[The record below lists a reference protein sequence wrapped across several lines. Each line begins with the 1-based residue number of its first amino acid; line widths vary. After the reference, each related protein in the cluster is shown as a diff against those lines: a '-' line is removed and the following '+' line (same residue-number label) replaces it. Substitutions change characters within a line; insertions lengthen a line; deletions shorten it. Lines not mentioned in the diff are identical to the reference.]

1 MSDYESMVRAYRK
14 AGGDPKVLRDSKCAS
29 LVVNKNKV
37 LGKKKIEG
45 IKVFRAEELPKG
57 IKITLI
63 TQKGYRIEKP
73 VYLCF
78 GILPKKGIQE
88 ILVDVKVA
96 DGSSITL
103 IAHCAFPNAVKIK
116 HIMSAEFRIGK
127 GAFLG
132 YHETHYHGEKGGAE
146 VIPQGKI
153 YIDKGGR
160 LDTSFTLIKGK
171 VGKLRIDYE
180 ARAKEKAVAELV
192 VKVYGK
198 GGDDIW
204 IKEKAILD
212 GPYAKSLI
220 KTRVAVKDRAKTE
233 AIGITEGNAPF
244 CRGHVDCIEIVQ
256 GKAKAKAL
264 PLVEVKNDRARVTHE
279 AAIGSIDKKQLETVM
294 ARGLS
299 KEEAIDVV
307 VKGMLK

>member
-1 MSDYESMVRAYRK
+1 MNDYESMARAYRK
-14 AGGDPKVLRDSKCAS
+14 AGGDPKVFENVQCAS
-29 LVVNKNKV
+29 LVVNKNRV

-45 IKVFRAEELPKG
+45 IRVFQAQELPKG
-57 IKITLI
+57 VKITLV
-63 TQKGYRIEKP
+63 TQKGYRIKKP

-78 GILPKKGIQE
+78 GILPKRGLQE
-88 ILVDVKVA
+88 IYVDAEVA
-96 DGSSITL
+96 DDSSIIL
-103 IAHCAFPNAVKIK
+103 IAHCTFPNAVKIK

-153 YIDKGGR
+153 YIEDEGR
-160 LDTSFTLIKGK
+160 LDTSFTLIKGR

-180 ARAKEKAVAELV
+180 ARVKEKAVAELV
-192 VKVYGK
+192 AKVYGK
-198 GGDDIW
+198 GDDDIR
-204 IKEKAILD
+204 IKEKAILN
-212 GPYAKSLI
+212 GPYAKSVI

-244 CRGHVDCIEIVQ
+244 SRGHVDCIEIVQ
-256 GKAKAKAL
+256 GKARAKAL
-264 PLVEVKNDRARVTHE
+264 PLVEVKNDKARVTHE

>member
-1 MSDYESMVRAYRK
+1 MNDYKNMVRAYRK
-14 AGGDPKVLRDSKCAS
+14 AGGDPKVLRSPECAS
-29 LVVNKNKV
+29 LIVNKNRI
-37 LGKKKIEG
+37 LGKRKIEG
-45 IKVFRAEELPKG
+45 LRIFQAEELPKG
-57 IKITLI
+57 VKITLI
-63 TQKGYRIEKP
+63 TQKGYKIEKP

-78 GILPKKGIQE
+78 GILPKKGIQK
-88 ILVDVKVA
+88 ILVEVKVA

-103 IAHCAFPNAVKIK
+103 IAHCTFPNAVKIK

-132 YHETHYHGEKGGAE
+132 YHETHYHGEKEGAE

-153 YIDKGGR
+153 YIEKGGR
-160 LDTSFTLIKGK
+160 LDTSFTLIEGR

-180 ARAKEKAVAELV
+180 ARLKERAIAELV
-192 VKVYGK
+192 AKVYGK
-198 GGDDIW
+198 GSDDIQ
-204 IKEKAILD
+204 IREKAILD
-212 GPYAKSLI
+212 GAYAKSLI

-264 PLVEVKNDRARVTHE
+264 PLVEVKNDKARVTHE

-299 KEEAIDVV
+299 KEEAIDIV
-307 VKGMLK
+307 VKGMLR

>member
-1 MSDYESMVRAYRK
+1 MNDYENMVRAYRK
-14 AGGDPKVLRDSKCAS
+14 AGGDPKVLRDPKCAS
-29 LVVNKNKV
+29 LVVNKNRI
-37 LGKKKIEG
+37 LGKRKIEG
-45 IKVFRAEELPKG
+45 IRVFQAEELPKG
-57 IKITLI
+57 VKITLI

-78 GILPKKGIQE
+78 GILPKRGLQE
-88 ILVDVKVA
+88 IYVDVKIA

-103 IAHCAFPNAVKIK
+103 IAHCTFPNAVKIK
-116 HIMSAEFRIGK
+116 HVMSAEFRIGK

-132 YHETHYHGEKGGAE
+132 YHETHYHGERGGAE

-198 GGDDIW
+198 GDDDIR

-220 KTRVAVKDRAKTE
+220 KARVAVKDRAKTM

-244 CRGHVDCIEIVQ
+244 SRGHVDCIEIVQ
-256 GKAKAKAL
+256 GKAQAKAL
-264 PLVEVKNDRARVTHE
+264 PIVQVIDDRARVTHE

-307 VKGMLK
+307 VKGMLR

>member
-1 MSDYESMVRAYRK
+1 MSDYESMARAYRK
-14 AGGDPKVLRDSKCAS
+14 AGGDPRVLRDPKCAS
-29 LVVNKNKV
+29 LVVNKNRI
-37 LGKKKIEG
+37 LGKRKIEG
-45 IKVFRAEELPKG
+45 IRIFRAEELPKG
-57 IKITLI
+57 VKITLV
-63 TQKGYRIEKP
+63 TQKGYKIEKP

-78 GILPKKGIQE
+78 GILPKRGLQE
-88 ILVDVKVA
+88 IYVDVKIA

-103 IAHCAFPNAVKIK
+103 IAHCTFPNAVKIK
-116 HIMSAEFRIGK
+116 HIMNAEFRIGK

-132 YHETHYHGEKGGAE
+132 YHETHYHGESGGAE

-160 LDTSFTLIKGK
+160 LDTSFTLIKGR
-171 VGKLRIDYE
+171 VGKLSIDYE

-192 VKVYGK
+192 AKVYGK
-198 GGDDIW
+198 GDDDIR
-204 IKEKAILD
+204 IKEKVILD

-220 KTRVAVKDRAKTE
+220 KARVAVKDRAKTM

-244 CRGHVDCIEIVQ
+244 SRGHVDCIEIVQ
-256 GKAKAKAL
+256 GKAQARAL
-264 PLVEVKNDRARVTHE
+264 PIVQVTNDRARVTHE

-307 VKGMLK
+307 VRGMLR

>member
-1 MSDYESMVRAYRK
+1 MSDYEAMTRAYRR
-14 AGGDPKVLRDSKCAS
+14 AGGDPQVLRSPECAS
-29 LVVNKNKV
+29 LIVNKNRI
-37 LGKKKIEG
+37 LGKRKVEG
-45 IKVFRAEELPKG
+45 IRIFQTEELPKG
-57 IKITLI
+57 VKITLV

-78 GILPKKGIQE
+78 GILPERGLQE
-88 ILVDVKVA
+88 IYTDVRIA

-103 IAHCAFPNAVKIK
+103 IAHCTFPNAVKIK
-116 HIMSAEFRIGK
+116 HIMSACVRIGK
-127 GAFLG
+127 KAFLG
-132 YHETHYHGEKGGAE
+132 YHETHYHGERGGAE
-146 VIPQGKI
+146 VIPKGKI

-160 LDTSFTLIKGK
+160 LDTSFTLITGR

-180 ARAKEKAVAELV
+180 AKAIERAVAELV
-192 VKVYGK
+192 ARVYGK
-198 GGDDIW
+198 GDDDIW

-244 CRGHVDCIEIVQ
+244 SRGHVDCIEIVQ
-256 GKAKAKAL
+256 GRAKAKAL
-264 PLVEVKNDRARVTHE
+264 PLVEAKDDRARVTHE
-279 AAIGSIDKKQLETVM
+279 AAIGSIDKIQLETIM